1 MRKLYLIEDID
12 KNRIEELE
20 QDDSDLVTL
29 DYISHIRLNEN
40 GIVHKTMDE
49 YLNAKDRKIVFEHCS
64 EYLKKLEE
72 YKNEKS
78 SFHGINLIGIIDRN
92 ELLEFLMD
100 RIPRVIAISK
110 ILEDSKYETVFLS
123 SDLYEIFQNTD
134 YDSKF
139 QIFNTIDKKELTFEN
154 ITIPIKIGKTTSSI
168 NVSRKNYQFIKKT
181 IEGII
186 GKSFHLTNNNSDV
199 KKIILVEFD
208 PELYFEL
215 LQEINKNN
223 LQAILVNFR
232 KSAVYSKK
240 TLQNLRK
247 TNSVFITGKEY
258 LDKSKLEEIKDR
270 KNIILDYLKKND
282 NKELIPKLSLNYK
295 IDTTI
300 LLKRKIINIIIQRI
314 DEYLNCISIAEEI
327 NSSKNNLGV
336 LMLNNSGETE
346 KIFDSVFNNRLI
358 FLLQHAFANYTKNI
372 SYIDLL
378 DDYHHTKKQFIVW
391 GNFVKNYLTNIKNID
406 KDQIIVAGSP
416 KYDSFESINKKN
428 SKNKKII
435 ITLRPIIFHV
445 EGFKTEL
452 YKNYEK
458 ALSKIISSC
467 RDFSNVEIIFKLH
480 PQQNVNNEFLEK
492 TIRTNF
498 PEARIEQT
506 IPIKELF
513 YESDLHINI
522 ASDNFDISSVVL
534 EAMILKKPT
543 LNIQLQTNKFNFE
556 IFQMNAI
563 RTMMYDEDIKKEI
576 NALLYDKK
584 IIGQLLSNSKQYLK
598 EYLSNHGK
606 ASESVINQIMK
617 RNSSINF

>member
-1 MRKLYLIEDID
+1 MRKLYLIEEID
-12 KNRIEELE
+12 KNRIKELE
-20 QDDSDLVTL
+20 QGNSDLVTL
-29 DYISHIRLNEN
+29 DYISHTRLNEN
-40 GIVHKTMDE
+40 GIIHKTMDE
-49 YLNAKDRKIVFEHCS
+49 YLNEKDRKIIFEHCS

-72 YKNEKS
+72 YKNEES
-78 SFHGINLIGIIDRN
+78 SFHGINLISIIDRN

-100 RIPRVIAISK
+100 RIPRIIAITK
-110 ILEDSKYETVFLS
+110 ILDNSKYQTVFLS
-123 SDLYEIFQNTD
+123 SDFYEIFQDTN

-139 QIFNTIDKKELTFEN
+139 QIFNTVDDKDLTFEK
-154 ITIPIKIGKTTSSI
+154 ITIPIKIWKTTSSI
-168 NVSRKNYQFIKKT
+168 NVSRQNYQFIKKT
-181 IEGII
+181 IERVI
-186 GKSFHLTNNNSDV
+186 GKSFHLTNNNSNV

-215 LQEINKNN
+215 LQEINKKN

-232 KSAVYSKK
+232 KSAVYSRK

-247 TNSVFITGKEY
+247 TNSIFITEKEY
-258 LDKSKLEEIKDR
+258 LDKSKLKEIKNK
-270 KNIILDYLKKND
+270 KNTILDYFKKND
-282 NKELIPKLSLNYK
+282 NTELIPELSFNNQ
-295 IDTTI
+295 INTTV
-300 LLKRKIINIIIQRI
+300 LLKRKIINIVIQRI

-372 SYIDLL
+372 TYMDLL

-391 GNFVKNYLTNIKNID
+391 GNFVKDYLMNIKNLD

-416 KYDSFESINKKN
+416 KYDSFKSIIKKN

-435 ITLRPIIFHV
+435 ITLRPIIFHI

-458 ALSKIISSC
+458 ALSRIISSC

-513 YESDLHINI
+513 HECDLHINI

-563 RTMMYDEDIKKEI
+563 RTIMYNEDIKKEI
-576 NALLYDKK
+576 NTLLYNEKT
-584 IIGQLLSNSKQYLK
+584 IEELLSNSKQYLK
-598 EYLSNHGK
+598 EYLSNCGK

-617 RNSSINF
+617 KNSLSNF